1 MYMHNLVY
9 NAVPTGITSVVLIAL
24 QMWGVYMSTQYVI
37 KVLICSPPNVIH
49 VHVHVHVH
57 VHSYVIYLECFWSS
71 LACIACS
78 DLHVQGT

>member
-1 MYMHNLVY
+1 MYMHNPVY
-9 NAVPTGITSVVLIAL
+9 NAVPTGITSVVLLAL

-49 VHVHVHVH
+49 VHVH
-57 VHSYVIYLECFWSS
+57 SYVIYLECFWSS
-71 LACIACS
+71 LACVACS

>member
-9 NAVPTGITSVVLIAL
+9 SAVPTGITSVVLIAL

-37 KVLICSPPNVIH
+37 KVLICSPPNV
-49 VHVHVHVH
+49 HVHVHVH

>member
-9 NAVPTGITSVVLIAL
+9 NAVPTGITSVVLLAL

-49 VHVHVHVH
+49 VHVHVH
-57 VHSYVIYLECFWSS
+57 SYVIYLECCWSS

>member
-49 VHVHVHVH
+49 VH
-57 VHSYVIYLECFWSS
+57 ECFWSS